1 MVTCAALVR
10 IGINN
15 KCTMKDG
22 MDVLK
27 PVSRNKALD
36 KPSAGARI
44 PHLVCAISPNERRLF
59 LEPVARLLDS
69 LPVTITWLSVSGAG
83 ESSAALRALNPTI
96 VMPAWSTQPLL
107 ATWLE
112 SPDCALRYVCHLAGA
127 VRWLVPRSFLERDG
141 HVTNWGDIPST
152 AVAEHALLL
161 ALAALRNQGAWPA
174 VIHDRP
180 KAISHIEWLHTRTL
194 FGRKVGIHGFGRV
207 ARALVPLLRPFGVN
221 LRAYSA
227 GVPESVFRE
236 AGVATA
242 ASLEALF
249 AESQVLFEC
258 EALTPKTSRS
268 VTGHLLASLPDG
280 AIFVNVARGGLV
292 DESALLREAVS
303 GRLGVAVDVVT
314 TEPAG
319 PSCELAKVPAV
330 VFSPHIGGPT
340 FDQYPSC
347 GEFALRNIARFARG
361 EPLLASVSLEEY
373 DRST

>member
-1 MVTCAALVR
+1 MENR
-10 IGINN
+10 
-15 KCTMKDG
+15 
-22 MDVLK
+22 MDVTKLASGNLASVE
-27 PVSRNKALD
+27 PATD
-36 KPSAGARI
+36 ATI

-59 LEPVARLLDS
+59 LEPVARLLET
-69 LPVTITWLSVSGAG
+69 LPVTVTWLDTNGTGA
-83 ESSAALRALNPTI
+83 SATALRDLNPTI
-96 VMPAWSTQPLL
+96 LLTGWSTKPLLPAWIE
-107 ATWLE
+107 A
-112 SPDCALRYVCHLAGA
+112 PDCALRYVCHLAGA
-127 VRWLVPRSFLERDG
+127 VRWLVPRSFLERNG
-141 HVTNWGDIPST
+141 CVTYWGDIPST
-152 AVAEHALLL
+152 AVAEQGLLL
-161 ALAALRNQGAWPA
+161 ALAALRNLGAWPA

-180 KAISHIEWLHTRTL
+180 KLISHIERLNTRTL

-207 ARALVPLLRPFGVN
+207 ARALVHLLRPFGVT

-236 AGVATA
+236 AGVSTA

-268 VTGHLLASLPDG
+268 VTAQLLASLPDG
-280 AIFVNVARGGLV
+280 AVFVNVARGGLV

-319 PSCELAKVPAV
+319 PSCELVKVPAV